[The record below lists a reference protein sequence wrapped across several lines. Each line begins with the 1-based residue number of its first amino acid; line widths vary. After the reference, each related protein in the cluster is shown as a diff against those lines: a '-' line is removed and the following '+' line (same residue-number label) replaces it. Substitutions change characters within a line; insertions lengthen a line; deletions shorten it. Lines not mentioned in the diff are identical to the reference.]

1 MQELQNSLSGIAKLG
16 RFGDDTLAHLSTGE
30 MVIPPNTLDK
40 KLQKQVQNDLA
51 AKGVGIDRITVGS
64 ANNSINPQTGLPE
77 FFSIKDIGKTL
88 KGVGKGVKKFVKGAT
103 KKPGF
108 KNLLGV
114 DGKLGAKSLAK
125 GLEKRVKDAAPYAVA
140 VGLSLA
146 PGLQGLGAVKLGA
159 LVGGVAGATDPLLK
173 GKKAKD
179 ILKGGAIGAALG
191 AAGGSIGK
199 AATANKLG
207 SISPQL
213 KTDYLAAYKAGDI
226 ATANSIVSQNLGPS
240 VALTDTSAPSGNVGR
255 TILPGDTSGLL
266 TENMIVRVDPAT
278 LSSTPSAS
286 QIALTTPTALSTG
299 IQALDTGNTFEDF
312 QRRQGVEP
320 ASSDDVVAANEEKSL
335 KDKAKDYFYDKLNLD
350 KAKDDPFGFF
360 FDDLLG
366 FDDSGGLGTL
376 FDPSKGGLDPKA
388 LALATAYGKA
398 VEEATE
404 RTKGGI
410 KDVRTTIRPDLMP
423 QPVYGSGGFD
433 LGLGPK
439 RKVGLPRRMMANGG
453 VADFDKYMN
462 DLSKQLED
470 IRETDRKYRK
480 FLDTPYLVDLTQE
493 ELDQRTQQIYENDPR
508 MFYSPGAKLI
518 EKLLSIL
525 FDYKG
530 FLPKEEEERL
540 KMMLQQT
547 MKEKQMSEMGFAKG
561 GLAELDMRN
570 GGDVNG
576 PGTGTSDDIPAM
588 LSDGEFVMTAKA
600 NNGAGGFKVS
610 KTKTGIELLKNGSP
624 DREMG
629 AKNMMKLMRIFEGV
643 A

>member
-103 KKPGF
+103 KKPGL

-179 ILKGGAIGAALG
+179 ILKGAAIGSALG

-207 SISPQL
+207 SINPQL
-213 KTDYLAAYKAGDI
+213 KTDYLAAYQAGDI

-240 VALTDTSAPSGNVGR
+240 LSLTDAPSGGFD
-255 TILPGDTSGLL
+255 TATLPSG
-266 TENMIVRVDPAT
+266 EVVESVVSRFDPAT
-278 LSSTPSAS
+278 LSATPSTS
-286 QIALTTPTALSTG
+286 QLVLTAPTALSTG

-320 ASSDDVVAANEEKSL
+320 TDSSV
-335 KDKAKDYFYDKLNLD
+335 KAKDKTTAEKIQDYFEDKLGID
-350 KAKDDPFGFF
+350 KFRDDPVAAI

-398 VEEATE
+398 VEKATE

-423 QPVYGSGGFD
+423 QPVFGSGGFD

-439 RKVGLPRRMMANGG
+439 RKVGLPRRMMA
-453 VADFDKYMN
+453 
-462 DLSKQLED
+462 
-470 IRETDRKYRK
+470 T
-480 FLDTPYLVDLTQE
+480 
-493 ELDQRTQQIYENDPR
+493 
-508 MFYSPGAKLI
+508 
-518 EKLLSIL
+518 
-525 FDYKG
+525 
-530 FLPKEEEERL
+530 
-540 KMMLQQT
+540 
-547 MKEKQMSEMGFAKG
+547 G

-600 NNGAGGFKVS
+600 NNGAGGFKVT

-643 A
+643 S

>member
-40 KLQKQVQNDLA
+40 KLQKQIQNDLA

-103 KKPGF
+103 KKPGL

-125 GLEKRVKDAAPYAVA
+125 GLEKRTKDAAPYAVA
-140 VGLSLA
+140 LGLTLSGI
-146 PGLQGLGAVKLGA
+146 PLGPVQLGA
-159 LVGGVAGATDPLLK
+159 LAGGVAGATDPLLK

-191 AAGGSIGK
+191 AAGGAIGK
-199 AATANKLG
+199 AATASKLG
-207 SISPQL
+207 AINPQL
-213 KTDYLAAYKAGDI
+213 KVDYLTLLKDGNAAA
-226 ATANSIVSQNLGPS
+226 ANSLVSQNLGPTLAVS
-240 VALTDTSAPSGNVGR
+240 DASSGGGTVRLPDGSFAQDIRVVG
-255 TILPGDTSGLL
+255 SQ
-266 TENMIVRVDPAT
+266 NF
-278 LSSTPSAS
+278 TPSAS
-286 QIALTTPTALSTG
+286 ELALTTPTALSTG

-320 ASSDDVVAANEEKSL
+320 TDSSVEAKDKTTAEKIQDYFEDKLGIDKFREDPVAAI
-335 KDKAKDYFYDKLNLD
+335 
-350 KAKDDPFGFF
+350 

-366 FDDSGGLGTL
+366 FEDSGGLGTL
-376 FDPSKGGLDPKA
+376 LDPSKGGLDPKA

-423 QPVYGSGGFD
+423 QPVFGSGGFD

-439 RKVGLPRRMMANGG
+439 RKVGLPRRRMA
-453 VADFDKYMN
+453 
-462 DLSKQLED
+462 
-470 IRETDRKYRK
+470 T
-480 FLDTPYLVDLTQE
+480 
-493 ELDQRTQQIYENDPR
+493 
-508 MFYSPGAKLI
+508 
-518 EKLLSIL
+518 
-525 FDYKG
+525 
-530 FLPKEEEERL
+530 
-540 KMMLQQT
+540 
-547 MKEKQMSEMGFAKG
+547 G

-600 NNGAGGFKVS
+600 NNGAGGFKIS

>member
-30 MVIPPNTLDK
+30 MVIPPNTLNK

-125 GLEKRVKDAAPYAVA
+125 GLEKRTKDAAPYAVA
-140 VGLSLA
+140 LGLTLSGI
-146 PGLQGLGAVKLGA
+146 PLGPVQLGA
-159 LVGGVAGATDPLLK
+159 LAGGVAGATDPLLK

-199 AATANKLG
+199 AATASKLG
-207 SISPQL
+207 AINPQL
-213 KTDYLAAYKAGDI
+213 KVDYLTLLKEGNAAA
-226 ATANSIVSQNLGPS
+226 ANSLVSQNLGPS
-240 VALTDTSAPSGNVGR
+240 LAVSDAPRGGGTVR
-255 TILPGDTSGLL
+255 LPDGSFA
-266 TENMIVRVDPAT
+266 ESIVSSFDPST
-278 LSSTPSAS
+278 LTPSTS
-286 QIALTTPTALSTG
+286 QLALSTPTALSTG

-320 ASSDDVVAANEEKSL
+320 TDSSVEAKDKTTAEKIQDYFEDKLGLDKFRDDPVAAI
-335 KDKAKDYFYDKLNLD
+335 
-350 KAKDDPFGFF
+350 

-423 QPVYGSGGFD
+423 QPVFGSGGFD

-439 RKVGLPRRMMANGG
+439 RKVGLPRRMMA
-453 VADFDKYMN
+453 
-462 DLSKQLED
+462 
-470 IRETDRKYRK
+470 T
-480 FLDTPYLVDLTQE
+480 
-493 ELDQRTQQIYENDPR
+493 
-508 MFYSPGAKLI
+508 
-518 EKLLSIL
+518 
-525 FDYKG
+525 
-530 FLPKEEEERL
+530 
-540 KMMLQQT
+540 
-547 MKEKQMSEMGFAKG
+547 G

-600 NNGAGGFKVS
+600 NNGAGGFKIS

>member
-40 KLQKQVQNDLA
+40 KLQKQIQNDLA

-77 FFSIKDIGKTL
+77 FFGIKDIVKTV

-114 DGKLGAKSLAK
+114 DGKFGAKSLAK
-125 GLEKRVKDAAPYAVA
+125 GLEKRTKDAAPYAVA
-140 VGLSLA
+140 LGLTLSGI
-146 PGLQGLGAVKLGA
+146 PLGPVQLGA
-159 LVGGVAGATDPLLK
+159 LAGGVAGATDPLLK

-199 AATANKLG
+199 AATASKLG
-207 SISPQL
+207 AINPQL
-213 KTDYLAAYKAGDI
+213 KVDYLTLLKDGKVAA
-226 ATANSIVSQNLGPS
+226 ANSLVSQNLGPS
-240 VALTDTSAPSGNVGR
+240 LSLTDAPSGGFD
-255 TILPGDTSGLL
+255 TATLPSG
-266 TENMIVRVDPAT
+266 EVVESVVSRFDPAT

-320 ASSDDVVAANEEKSL
+320 TSSDDVVAANEEKSL
-335 KDKAKDYFYDKLNLD
+335 ADQAKDYFYDKLNLD
-350 KAKDDPFGFF
+350 RAKDDPFGFV

-366 FDDSGGLGTL
+366 FDDDGGLGTL

-423 QPVYGSGGFD
+423 QPVFGSGGFD

-439 RKVGLPRRMMANGG
+439 RKVGLPRRMMA
-453 VADFDKYMN
+453 
-462 DLSKQLED
+462 
-470 IRETDRKYRK
+470 T
-480 FLDTPYLVDLTQE
+480 
-493 ELDQRTQQIYENDPR
+493 
-508 MFYSPGAKLI
+508 
-518 EKLLSIL
+518 
-525 FDYKG
+525 
-530 FLPKEEEERL
+530 
-540 KMMLQQT
+540 
-547 MKEKQMSEMGFAKG
+547 G

-600 NNGAGGFKVS
+600 NNGAGGFKIS
-610 KTKTGIELLKNGSP
+610 KTKTGIELLKNGSS

>member
-40 KLQKQVQNDLA
+40 KLQKQVQKDLA
-51 AKGVGIDRITVGS
+51 SKGLGIDRITVGS

-77 FFSIKDIGKTL
+77 FFGIKDIVKTV
-88 KGVGKGVKKFVKGAT
+88 KGVGKGVKKFVEGAT

-207 SISPQL
+207 SINPQL

-240 VALTDTSAPSGNVGR
+240 LSLTDAPSGGFD
-255 TILPGDTSGLL
+255 TATLPSG
-266 TENMIVRVDPAT
+266 EVVESVVSRFDPAT

-286 QIALTTPTALSTG
+286 QLALTTPTALSTG

-320 ASSDDVVAANEEKSL
+320 TSSDDVVAANEEKSL
-335 KDKAKDYFYDKLNLD
+335 ADQAKDYFYDKLNLD
-350 KAKDDPFGFF
+350 RAKDDPFGFV

-439 RKVGLPRRMMANGG
+439 RKVGLPRRMMA
-453 VADFDKYMN
+453 
-462 DLSKQLED
+462 
-470 IRETDRKYRK
+470 T
-480 FLDTPYLVDLTQE
+480 
-493 ELDQRTQQIYENDPR
+493 
-508 MFYSPGAKLI
+508 
-518 EKLLSIL
+518 
-525 FDYKG
+525 
-530 FLPKEEEERL
+530 
-540 KMMLQQT
+540 
-547 MKEKQMSEMGFAKG
+547 G

-600 NNGAGGFKVS
+600 NNGAGGFKIS

>member
-40 KLQKQVQNDLA
+40 KLQKQLQNDLA

-103 KKPGF
+103 KKPGL

-159 LVGGVAGATDPLLK
+159 LVGGVAGATDPLVK

-179 ILKGGAIGAALG
+179 ILKGGAVGAALG
-191 AAGGSIGK
+191 AAGGAIAD
-199 AATANKLG
+199 AATNSIARAANANKLG
-207 SISPQL
+207 AISPDL
-213 KTDYLAAYKAGDI
+213 KLEYQNLIKAGDI
-226 ATANSIVSQNLGPS
+226 SKANALLTKNLPS
-240 VALTDTSAPSGNVGR
+240 VAPTSSLPAGGGTATLPSGQVV
-255 TILPGDTSGLL
+255 
-266 TENMIVRVDPAT
+266 ENMISSFDPAT

-286 QIALTTPTALSTG
+286 QLALTTPTALSTG

-320 ASSDDVVAANEEKSL
+320 TDSSVEAKDKTTAEKIQDYFEDKLGIDKFRDDPVAAI
-335 KDKAKDYFYDKLNLD
+335 
-350 KAKDDPFGFF
+350 

-376 FDPSKGGLDPKA
+376 LDPSKGGLDPKA

-439 RKVGLPRRMMANGG
+439 RKVGLPRRRMA
-453 VADFDKYMN
+453 
-462 DLSKQLED
+462 
-470 IRETDRKYRK
+470 T
-480 FLDTPYLVDLTQE
+480 
-493 ELDQRTQQIYENDPR
+493 
-508 MFYSPGAKLI
+508 
-518 EKLLSIL
+518 
-525 FDYKG
+525 
-530 FLPKEEEERL
+530 
-540 KMMLQQT
+540 
-547 MKEKQMSEMGFAKG
+547 G

-600 NNGAGGFKVS
+600 NNGAGGFKLS

-624 DREMG
+624 DRQMG

>member
-40 KLQKQVQNDLA
+40 KLQKQIQNDLA

-103 KKPGF
+103 KKPGL

-125 GLEKRVKDAAPYAVA
+125 GLEKRTKDAAPYAVA
-140 VGLSLA
+140 LGLTLSGI
-146 PGLQGLGAVKLGA
+146 PLGPVQLGA
-159 LVGGVAGATDPLLK
+159 LAGGVAGATDPLLK

-199 AATANKLG
+199 AATASKLG
-207 SISPQL
+207 AINPQL
-213 KTDYLAAYKAGDI
+213 KVDYLTLLKEGNAAA
-226 ATANSIVSQNLGPS
+226 ANSLVSQNLGPS
-240 VALTDTSAPSGNVGR
+240 LAVSDAPSGGGTVRLPDGSFAESMRVVG
-255 TILPGDTSGLL
+255 SQ
-266 TENMIVRVDPAT
+266 NF
-278 LSSTPSAS
+278 TPSAS
-286 QIALTTPTALSTG
+286 ELALTTPTALSTG

-320 ASSDDVVAANEEKSL
+320 TSSDDVVAANEEKSL
-335 KDKAKDYFYDKLNLD
+335 ADKAKDFFYDKLNLD

-376 FDPSKGGLDPKA
+376 FNPSKGGLDPKA

-423 QPVYGSGGFD
+423 QPVFGSGGFD

-439 RKVGLPRRMMANGG
+439 RKVGLPRRRMA
-453 VADFDKYMN
+453 
-462 DLSKQLED
+462 
-470 IRETDRKYRK
+470 T
-480 FLDTPYLVDLTQE
+480 
-493 ELDQRTQQIYENDPR
+493 
-508 MFYSPGAKLI
+508 
-518 EKLLSIL
+518 
-525 FDYKG
+525 
-530 FLPKEEEERL
+530 
-540 KMMLQQT
+540 
-547 MKEKQMSEMGFAKG
+547 G

>member
-40 KLQKQVQNDLA
+40 KLQKQIQNDLA

-103 KKPGF
+103 KKPGL

-125 GLEKRVKDAAPYAVA
+125 GLEKRTKDAAPYAVA
-140 VGLSLA
+140 LGLTLSGI
-146 PGLQGLGAVKLGA
+146 PLGPVQLGA
-159 LVGGVAGATDPLLK
+159 LAGGVAGATDPLLK

-191 AAGGSIGK
+191 AAGGAIGK
-199 AATANKLG
+199 AATASKLG
-207 SISPQL
+207 AINPQL
-213 KTDYLAAYKAGDI
+213 KVDYLTLLKEGNAAA
-226 ATANSIVSQNLGPS
+226 ANSLVSQNLGPS
-240 VALTDTSAPSGNVGR
+240 LAVSDASSGGGTVRLPDGSFAQDIRVVG
-255 TILPGDTSGLL
+255 SQ
-266 TENMIVRVDPAT
+266 NF
-278 LSSTPSAS
+278 TPSAS
-286 QIALTTPTALSTG
+286 ELALTTPTALSTG

-320 ASSDDVVAANEEKSL
+320 TDSSVEAKDKTTAEKIQDYFEDKLGIDKFREDPVAAI
-335 KDKAKDYFYDKLNLD
+335 
-350 KAKDDPFGFF
+350 

-366 FDDSGGLGTL
+366 FEDSGGLGTL
-376 FDPSKGGLDPKA
+376 LDPSKGGLDPKA

-423 QPVYGSGGFD
+423 QPVFGSGGFD

-439 RKVGLPRRMMANGG
+439 RKVGLPRRRMA
-453 VADFDKYMN
+453 
-462 DLSKQLED
+462 
-470 IRETDRKYRK
+470 T
-480 FLDTPYLVDLTQE
+480 
-493 ELDQRTQQIYENDPR
+493 
-508 MFYSPGAKLI
+508 
-518 EKLLSIL
+518 
-525 FDYKG
+525 
-530 FLPKEEEERL
+530 
-540 KMMLQQT
+540 
-547 MKEKQMSEMGFAKG
+547 G

-600 NNGAGGFKVS
+600 NNGAGGFKIS

>member
-40 KLQKQVQNDLA
+40 KLQKQIQNDLA

-88 KGVGKGVKKFVKGAT
+88 KGVSKGVKKFVKGAT
-103 KKPGF
+103 KKPGL

-125 GLEKRVKDAAPYAVA
+125 GLEKRTKDAAPYAVA
-140 VGLSLA
+140 LGLTLSGI
-146 PGLQGLGAVKLGA
+146 PLGPVQLGA
-159 LVGGVAGATDPLLK
+159 LAGGVAGATDPLLK

-199 AATANKLG
+199 AATASKLG
-207 SISPQL
+207 AINPQL
-213 KTDYLAAYKAGDI
+213 KVDYLTLLKEGNAAA
-226 ATANSIVSQNLGPS
+226 ANSLVSQNLGPS
-240 VALTDTSAPSGNVGR
+240 LAVSDAPSGGGTVRLPDGSFAESMRVVG
-255 TILPGDTSGLL
+255 SQ
-266 TENMIVRVDPAT
+266 NF
-278 LSSTPSAS
+278 TPSAS
-286 QIALTTPTALSTG
+286 ELALTTPTALSTG

-320 ASSDDVVAANEEKSL
+320 TSSDDVVAANEEKSL
-335 KDKAKDYFYDKLNLD
+335 ADKAKDFFYDKLNLD

-366 FDDSGGLGTL
+366 FDDDGGLGTL

-423 QPVYGSGGFD
+423 QPVFGSGGFD

-439 RKVGLPRRMMANGG
+439 RKVGLPRRRMAN
-453 VADFDKYMN
+453 
-462 DLSKQLED
+462 
-470 IRETDRKYRK
+470 
-480 FLDTPYLVDLTQE
+480 
-493 ELDQRTQQIYENDPR
+493 
-508 MFYSPGAKLI
+508 
-518 EKLLSIL
+518 
-525 FDYKG
+525 
-530 FLPKEEEERL
+530 
-540 KMMLQQT
+540 
-547 MKEKQMSEMGFAKG
+547 G

-600 NNGAGGFKVS
+600 NNGAGGFKIS

>member
-30 MVIPPNTLDK
+30 MVIPPDTLDK
-40 KLQKQVQNDLA
+40 KLQKQIKNDLA

-64 ANNSINPQTGLPE
+64 VNNSINPQTGLPE
-77 FFSIKDIGKTL
+77 FFSFKDIGKTL
-88 KGVGKGVKKFVKGAT
+88 KGIGKGVKKFVKGAT

-114 DGKLGAKSLAK
+114 DGKFGAKSLAK

-159 LVGGVAGATDPLLK
+159 LAGGVAGATDPLLK

-207 SISPQL
+207 SINPQL
-213 KTDYLAAYKAGDI
+213 KTDYLAAYNAGDI

-240 VALTDTSAPSGNVGR
+240 LAVGDAPSGGGTVRLPDGSFAESMRVVG
-255 TILPGDTSGLL
+255 SQ
-266 TENMIVRVDPAT
+266 NF
-278 LSSTPSAS
+278 TPSAS
-286 QIALTTPTALSTG
+286 ELVLSTPTALSTG

-320 ASSDDVVAANEEKSL
+320 TSSDDVVAANEEKSL
-335 KDKAKDYFYDKLNLD
+335 ADQAKDYFYDKLNLD
-350 KAKDDPFGFF
+350 RAKDDPFGFV

-398 VEEATE
+398 VEDATE

-439 RKVGLPRRMMANGG
+439 RKVGLPRRMMA
-453 VADFDKYMN
+453 
-462 DLSKQLED
+462 
-470 IRETDRKYRK
+470 T
-480 FLDTPYLVDLTQE
+480 
-493 ELDQRTQQIYENDPR
+493 
-508 MFYSPGAKLI
+508 
-518 EKLLSIL
+518 
-525 FDYKG
+525 
-530 FLPKEEEERL
+530 
-540 KMMLQQT
+540 
-547 MKEKQMSEMGFAKG
+547 G
-561 GLAELDMRN
+561 GLAELDMRK

-600 NNGAGGFKVS
+600 NNGAGGFKLS

>member
-40 KLQKQVQNDLA
+40 KLQKQVQKDLA
-51 AKGVGIDRITVGS
+51 SKGLGIDRITVGS

-77 FFSIKDIGKTL
+77 FFGIKDIVKSV

-103 KKPGF
+103 KKPGL

-159 LVGGVAGATDPLLK
+159 LVGGVAGATDPLVK

-179 ILKGGAIGAALG
+179 ILKGGAVGAALG
-191 AAGGSIGK
+191 AAGGAIAD
-199 AATANKLG
+199 AATNSIARAANANKLG
-207 SISPQL
+207 AISPDL
-213 KTDYLAAYKAGDI
+213 KLEYQNLIKAGDI
-226 ATANSIVSQNLGPS
+226 SKANALLTKNLPS
-240 VALTDTSAPSGNVGR
+240 VAPTSSLPAGGGTATLPSGQVV
-255 TILPGDTSGLL
+255 
-266 TENMIVRVDPAT
+266 ENMISSFDPAT

-286 QIALTTPTALSTG
+286 QLALTTPTALSTG

-335 KDKAKDYFYDKLNLD
+335 ADQAKDYFYDKLNLD
-350 KAKDDPFGFF
+350 RAKDDPFGFV

-366 FDDSGGLGTL
+366 FDDDGGLGTL
-376 FDPSKGGLDPKA
+376 FDPSKGGLDPQA

-410 KDVRTTIRPDLMP
+410 KDVRTTIRPDLKP

-439 RKVGLPRRMMANGG
+439 RKVGLPRRMMA
-453 VADFDKYMN
+453 
-462 DLSKQLED
+462 
-470 IRETDRKYRK
+470 T
-480 FLDTPYLVDLTQE
+480 
-493 ELDQRTQQIYENDPR
+493 
-508 MFYSPGAKLI
+508 
-518 EKLLSIL
+518 
-525 FDYKG
+525 
-530 FLPKEEEERL
+530 
-540 KMMLQQT
+540 
-547 MKEKQMSEMGFAKG
+547 G

-600 NNGAGGFKVS
+600 NNGAGGFKIS